1 MIDYMAQSQLYYVA
15 DIMQHMVHLG
25 KNGKGMQK
33 GQNCGIKTMDF
44 ML

>member
-1 MIDYMAQSQLYYVA
+1 MIIWQKVIELYYN
-15 DIMQHMVHLG
+15 INIIMVHLG

-33 GQNCGIKTMDF
+33 GQNCGVIVMDF